1 MDDDSIEDIVRPNV
15 SDTSN
20 DNSTLIIPDMVDNIE
35 LLKRPFSDHNF
46 QHKNQLWA
54 IL

>member
-1 MDDDSIEDIVRPNV
+1 MDDESIEDIVRPNV

-35 LLKRPFSDHNF
+35 LLKRPSQEDLFRP
-46 QHKNQLWA
+46 QLSA
-54 IL
+54 